1 MKTLTD
7 ALRAADHVFLD
18 FDGPVCSVFAG
29 LRAPTVAARLRDV
42 LEEALGCPLPGDWAK
57 EDDPLALLRRVD
69 DARPDLT
76 AQADAALA
84 DLELD
89 AVALA
94 EATEGGE
101 STIHACRASGRA
113 VWIVSNNAS
122 VAIHAYLS
130 RRGLT
135 DVVAGVFGR
144 VPAEPASMKPRP
156 RLLLD
161 AMHAAAAT
169 PASCIFVGDAARD
182 VLAGEAA
189 GIDTIGYANKP
200 GKKERLRSAGAV
212 TVVDS
217 MESIATALLLPRRLG
232 ERGPGSK

>member
-7 ALRAADHVFLD
+7 ALRSADHVFLD

-42 LEEALGCPLPGDWAK
+42 LAEVLGYPLPDDWAK

-69 DARPDLT
+69 DTRPELT
-76 AQADAALA
+76 AVTDSALA

-101 STIHACRASGRA
+101 STIHACQASGRA

-135 DVVAGVFGR
+135 DAVAGVFGR
-144 VPAEPASMKPRP
+144 VPAEPALMKPHP
-156 RLLLD
+156 RLLHD
-161 AMHAAAAT
+161 AMHAAAAD

-189 GIDTIGYANKP
+189 GVDTIGYANKP
-200 GKKERLRSAGAV
+200 GKKDVLQDAGAV
-212 TVVDS
+212 AVVES
-217 MESIATALLLPRRLG
+217 MKAIADALFPPG
-232 ERGPGSK
+232 VPHGPPEAE

>member
-1 MKTLTD
+1 MKRLTE
-7 ALRAADHVFLD
+7 ALRAAEHVFLD

-29 LRAPTVAARLRDV
+29 FRAPTVAARLRDT
-42 LEEALGCPLPGDWAK
+42 LGEALGGPLPDDWAN

-69 DARPDLT
+69 DTRPDLT
-76 AQADAALA
+76 AKADAALA
-84 DLELD
+84 SLELE
-89 AVALA
+89 AVALS

-122 VAIHAYLS
+122 TAIHDYLD

-135 DVVAGVFGR
+135 DAVAGVFGR
-144 VPAEPASMKPRP
+144 VPAEPKLMKPHP

-161 AMHAAAAT
+161 AMHAAAADPT
-169 PASCIFVGDAARD
+169 SCIFVGDAARD

-200 GKKERLRSAGAV
+200 GKEEALRDAGAV
-212 TVVDS
+212 TVVGS
-217 MESIATALLLPRRLG
+217 MKAIADALPRPDGR
-232 ERGPGSK
+232 S